1 MSGGIGVADLAQK
14 GFDVPR
20 FALQKRG
27 VDMFPAKNW

>member
-20 FALQKRG
+20 FRG
-27 VDMFPAKNW
+27 EVWTCFQPKIKNW